1 MTGPRFNPN
10 LLDVPLYIAGKSI
23 EAVKEELGLKEITKL
38 ASNESPIGPSP
49 QAIEAARSLLEQAH
63 RYPGVLDRTLRRT
76 LAERLNPPLQEDN
89 FVTGNGGTDILRMI
103 TQAFIFD
110 GGNTVMCRT
119 TFPMYKILTTTF
131 GGESKIVEPAPD
143 YRHDLTAMAEHIDDD
158 TRLVFLCSPNNPTGH
173 IISHREAENFL
184 DRVPPH
190 VVVVFD
196 ESYYDYVGDPAYA
209 NTPAFI
215 REGRNVLAVRSF
227 SKAGG
232 LANLRIGCLIG
243 PVELA
248 DYVRHTRLPFHTGDI
263 ALAAALASL
272 DDEVFLAR
280 QKQAVQA
287 GRAYLLEALTGLG
300 LKCLS
305 SQANFVTFYDPPL
318 PAASIVASLLHLGF
332 IVREMT
338 AFGMPNAIRVS
349 AGTQEENA
357 KFIEAMQTVLA
368 GEHVHA

>member
-1 MTGPRFNPN
+1 MTGPRFNPH

-23 EAVKEELGLKEITKL
+23 ETVKEELGLKEITKL
-38 ASNESPIGPSP
+38 ASNESPTGPSP
-49 QAIEAARSLLEQAH
+49 QAIEAARTFLEQAH
-63 RYPGVLDRTLRRT
+63 RYPGILDRTLRRT
-76 LAERLNPPLQEDN
+76 LAERLNPPLQEEN

-110 GGNTVMCRT
+110 GGNAVMCRA

-131 GGESKIVEPAPD
+131 GGKSKIVEATRD
-143 YRHDLTAMAEHIDDD
+143 YQFDLHAMAGQIDND
-158 TRLVFLCSPNNPTGH
+158 TRLVFLCSPNNPTGY
-173 IISHREAENFL
+173 IISQRDAENFL
-184 DRVPPH
+184 DRVPAH

-196 ESYYDYVGDPAYA
+196 ESYYDYVSDPAYA
-209 NTPAFI
+209 DTPAFI
-215 REGRNVLAVRSF
+215 REGRNVLVVRSF

-272 DDEVFLAR
+272 DDEAFLAR
-280 QKQAVQA
+280 QKQAVQT
-287 GRAYLLEALTGLG
+287 GRVYLLEALTGLG
-300 LKCLS
+300 LKCLD

-318 PAASIVASLLHLGF
+318 PVPSIVGSLLRLGF

-338 AFGMPNAIRVS
+338 AFGMPNGIRVS
-349 AGTQEENA
+349 VGTPEENA
-357 KFIEAMQTVLA
+357 KFIETLQTVLA
-368 GEHVHA
+368 GEYLPA